1 MAKQRLIN
9 CDFMN
14 NMTKVSNKAKLLY
27 YTMFVNADDRG
38 FVGNAED
45 IIKNLN
51 GNEND
56 DTMALL
62 ENDYSTALNE
72 LVEKGLLY
80 SFNSKHSNNIYL
92 IRHWY
97 FHNKYRNGLW
107 TGYYGYLQQVE
118 IINNEY
124 ILKEEKG
131 KPFKEKNK
139 LNEMKLNEIK
149 LNEIKDSSLETF
161 LKQKGVNNYLEL
173 TEEERKEWNEMIQN
187 SIEEDDPL
195 PF

>member
-27 YTMFVNADDRG
+27 YTMFINADDRG

-51 GNEND
+51 GNESD

-72 LVEKGLLY
+72 LVDKGLLY

-97 FHNKYRNGLW
+97 FHNKYRSGLW

-187 SIEEDDPL
+187 SIEDDDPL